1 MNTDILDK
9 FTAHLKNAL
18 AKSYSLATELSST
31 GIHPEHLL
39 LALLMQRGSMGGE
52 LLRQANLGAEE
63 LRQMLVAVNQFT
75 PGEGDGKNPK
85 LSAESK
91 RAIEKAVLTANTN
104 DHRYVGTEH
113 LLSGILE
120 ISSPVVDAILT
131 DQEVD
136 VTWLREQ
143 ILTTLSST
151 SKFPEITETFE
162 SGQVPGTELTGP
174 EEQTLTLPNTDLQ
187 TQKTPALDFFAV
199 DLTDPKAQEDIDPVI
214 GREEEINR
222 LVQVLSRRTKNN
234 PVLLGE
240 PGVGK
245 TAIIEGLAKNI
256 LNGDVPEV
264 LADKRIL
271 ALDLGMM
278 IAGTI
283 YRGEFEGRIKQI
295 TDEVKANPNVI
306 LFIDE
311 MHNIMG
317 AGSTNGSMDAANLLK
332 PALARGHMRCIGATT
347 IAEYKKHIESDGAL
361 ERRFQT
367 VMVDQP
373 TPEATVE
380 ILHGLRDSYERH
392 HEVGISDCAINAAV
406 KLSERYL
413 TDRQLPDKAIDLIDE
428 AAARA
433 RVARGSDSKKK
444 LLSRLETEL
453 DKIRAR
459 KQGAVHGENFIEAL
473 ELKGE
478 EERVTK
484 ELGKTKKDTSSKA
497 KRKQSQ
503 ITERDVAEI
512 ISQAT
517 GIPLNELMT
526 EEKAHLLDL
535 EKHLTKRIHGQN
547 DAIEHVAEMVRRAKA
562 GMANPQRPLASFIFL
577 GPSGVGKTELA
588 KVLGEEVFHDPEA
601 VVRIDMSE
609 FSEGFNMSKL
619 VGAPAGYVGYREET
633 KLTDLV
639 KRKPHSLVLF
649 DEIEKAHPDV
659 HNLLLQILEDGH
671 ITDATGR
678 KINFKNTI
686 IVMTSNVGAS
696 QLKTAGIGFSA
707 DGSDAAPNI
716 ADINSTISGELEN
729 VFRPEFLNRIDKVV
743 VFRSLDQ
750 NDLKSI
756 ARLHFDE
763 LAGRLADDHEIVL
776 QADDQ
781 ALALLAEK
789 SWNPAFGA
797 RAVRRQLQELIESPL
812 ARALLSEEYSRGDE
826 VQISAKSKKMN
837 FSKGKKPASAK
848 ASAGKKVT
856 AKKSGATK
864 TKAKATKPA
873 AAGKKPVAKKTKAN
887 AKAK

>member
-1 MNTDILDK
+1 MHTDILDK

-18 AKSYSLATELSST
+18 AKSYSLATELSSS

-39 LALLMQRGSMGGE
+39 LALLTQRGSMGGE
-52 LLRQANLGAEE
+52 LLRQSNLGAEE
-63 LRQMLVAVNQFT
+63 LRQMLIAVNQFT
-75 PGEGDGKNPK
+75 PSEGDSQTPR

-91 RAIEKAVLTANTN
+91 RAIEKAVLTANSHN
-104 DHRYVGTEH
+104 HRYVGTEH

-120 ISSPVVDAILT
+120 IGSPVVDAILT

-136 VTWLREQ
+136 QTHLRDQLLVTLN
-143 ILTTLSST
+143 ST

-162 SGQVPGTELTGP
+162 SGCAPGYEETETA
-174 EEQTLTLPNTDLQ
+174 EQTLTLQNPDMQ
-187 TQKTPALDFFAV
+187 GQKTPALDFFAV
-199 DLTDPKAQEDIDPVI
+199 DLTDTKVQEDIDPVI

-245 TAIIEGLAKNI
+245 TAIIEGLAKKI
-256 LNGDVPEV
+256 CEGDVPDV

-332 PALARGHMRCIGATT
+332 PALARGNVRCIGATT

-361 ERRFQT
+361 ERRFQSI
-367 VMVDQP
+367 MVEQP
-373 TPEATVE
+373 TEEVAAQ
-380 ILHGLRDSYERH
+380 ILRGLRDSYESH
-392 HEVGISDCAINAAV
+392 HGIGISDCAIEAAV

-433 RVARGSDSKKK
+433 RVAQSGDNRKKQIA
-444 LLSRLETEL
+444 RLETEL
-453 DKIRAR
+453 DKARAR

-478 EERVTK
+478 EDRLAA
-484 ELGKTKKDTSSKA
+484 ELNKLLEVASSKS
-497 KRKQSQ
+497 KRRETK
-503 ITERDVAEI
+503 ITERNIAEI

-517 GIPLNELMT
+517 GIPLTDLVT
-526 EEKAHLLDL
+526 EEKTRLLDL
-535 EKHLTKRIHGQN
+535 ETHLTKRIHGQN
-547 DAIEHVAEMVRRAKA
+547 DAINQVAEMVRRAKA
-562 GMANPQRPLASFIFL
+562 GMAHPQRPLASFMFL

-588 KVLGEEVFHDPEA
+588 KVLGEEVFHDPDA

-686 IVMTSNVGAS
+686 IVMTSNVGAGNI
-696 QLKTAGIGFSA
+696 KTAGIGFSA
-707 DGSDAAPNI
+707 DGSDSSPGVD
-716 ADINSTISGELEN
+716 DIKEAISGDLEN
-729 VFRPEFLNRIDKVV
+729 AFRPEFLNRIDKVV
-743 VFRSLDQ
+743 VFRSLDK
-750 NDLKSI
+750 NDLKQI
-756 ARLHFDE
+756 ASLHFNELANRLATDHAIDLLADE
-763 LAGRLADDHEIVL
+763 L
-776 QADDQ
+776 

-797 RAVRRQLQELIESPL
+797 RTIRRQLQEHIESPL
-812 ARALLSEEYSRGDE
+812 AKALLSEDFKQGDTIK
-826 VQISAKSKKMN
+826 VTVKKDGIE
-837 FSKGKKPASAK
+837 FEKDKKTKK
-848 ASAGKKVT
+848 ASAGKKKTTRASKTT
-856 AKKSGATK
+856 AKKTDGK
-864 TKAKATKPA
+864 KAKTSKS
-873 AAGKKPVAKKTKAN
+873 KAN

>member
-1 MNTDILDK
+1 MNTEILDK

-18 AKSYSLATELSST
+18 AKSYTLANELSST

-52 LLRQANLGAEE
+52 LLRQASLGAED
-63 LRQMLVAVNQFT
+63 LRQMLLAINQFT
-75 PGEGDGKNPK
+75 PNDGVVGAPK

-91 RAIEKAVLTANTN
+91 RAIEKAVLIANTHS
-104 DHRYVGTEH
+104 HRYVGTEH
-113 LLSGILE
+113 LLCGILD
-120 ISSPVVDAILT
+120 IGSPVVDAIMT

-136 VTWLREQ
+136 ITWLKDQ
-143 ILTTLSST
+143 VNITLGST
-151 SKFPEITETFE
+151 SKFPDITETFE
-162 SGQVPGTELTGP
+162 SGEAPNRP
-174 EEQTLTLPNTDLQ
+174 QTTTADRQ
-187 TQKTPALDFFAV
+187 TATPLMDQSAQKTPALDFFAT
-199 DLTDPKAQEDIDPVI
+199 DLTDPKVQKNIDPVI

-245 TAIIEGLAKNI
+245 TAIVEGLAKKI
-256 LNGDVPEV
+256 MEGDVPEV

-295 TDEVKANPNVI
+295 VDEVKADPNVI

-332 PALARGHMRCIGATT
+332 PALARGFMHCIGATT
-347 IAEYKKHIESDGAL
+347 IAEYKKHIEADGAL
-361 ERRFQT
+361 ERRFQP
-367 VMVDQP
+367 VSVGQP
-373 TPEATVE
+373 SPEATIT
-380 ILHGLRDSYERH
+380 ILQGLRSGYEKH
-392 HEVGISDCAINAAV
+392 HDVIITDEAIKAAV
-406 KLSERYL
+406 ELSERYL
-413 TDRQLPDKAIDLIDE
+413 TERFLPDKAIDLVDE

-433 RVARGSDSKKK
+433 RVARGGDLKKK
-444 LLSRLETEL
+444 MLARLEADLEKT
-453 DKIRAR
+453 RAR
-459 KQGAVHGENFIEAL
+459 KQGAVQGENFIEAL
-473 ELKGE
+473 ELKGD
-478 EERVTK
+478 EERLIKELEQAKSGVQTKSERKSSVITK
-484 ELGKTKKDTSSKA
+484 EH
-497 KRKQSQ
+497 
-503 ITERDVAEI
+503 IAEI
-512 ISQAT
+512 IAQAT
-517 GIPLNELMT
+517 GIPMRELLS
-526 EEKAHLLDL
+526 EEKERLLDL
-535 EKHLTKRIHGQN
+535 ENHLAKKIHGQTE
-547 DAIEHVAEMVRRAKA
+547 AILQVAEMVRRAKA
-562 GMANPQRPLASFIFL
+562 GMAHPQRPLASFMFL

-588 KVLGEEVFHDPEA
+588 KVLGEEVFHDPNA
-601 VVRIDMSE
+601 IVRIDMSE

-696 QLKTAGIGFSA
+696 ELKGAAGIGFASDGNESSLSA
-707 DGSDAAPNI
+707 
-716 ADINSTISGELEN
+716 ADVSSAISGELEKA
-729 VFRPEFLNRIDKVV
+729 FRPEFLNRIDKVV
-743 VFRSLDQ
+743 VFRSLDKS
-750 NDLKSI
+750 DLEKIS
-756 ARLHFDE
+756 ALHFAELADRIALYHDIKLEADE
-763 LAGRLADDHEIVL
+763 LAVKF
-776 QADDQ
+776 
-781 ALALLAEK
+781 LAEK

-797 RAVRRQLQELIESPL
+797 RAVRRQLQEHVESPL
-812 ARALLSEEYSRGDE
+812 AKALLSENHASGDRII
-826 VQISAKSKKMN
+826 VSVKDNQMT
-837 FSKGKKPASAK
+837 FTKGKRIAVQKKTTAK
-848 ASAGKKVT
+848 AA
-856 AKKSGATK
+856 AKP
-864 TKAKATKPA
+864 KAAKRIKAD
-873 AAGKKPVAKKTKAN
+873 